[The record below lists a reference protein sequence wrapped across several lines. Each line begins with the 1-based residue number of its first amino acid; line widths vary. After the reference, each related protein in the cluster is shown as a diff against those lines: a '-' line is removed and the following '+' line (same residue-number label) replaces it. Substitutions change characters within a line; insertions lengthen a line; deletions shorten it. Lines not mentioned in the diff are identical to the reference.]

1 MLDSGNTAP
10 LAWVPVLA
18 LVPSVHRG
26 DRRRRAV
33 AAALLAAPLAL
44 AGSALPAALG
54 FGAPSASADQ
64 ISVTRAQIASL
75 EATVV
80 ASAQRIHQLT
90 VAYNRATF
98 EAGAL
103 AHEVGSA
110 IAEVQSLGTQ
120 TAAISLQL
128 RQQAIS
134 SYTGA
139 YSGVPSVLPSD
150 HGPDIAVRAEYV
162 SVASGDLKD
171 SVDRYRTS
179 RRELS
184 AAQAQLAAQQTAA
197 SAALAEVGQS
207 RQAALAEAS
216 TDQARLDGLQAQ
228 LTSLVAAQAQQ
239 QAQSKAAALAA
250 QAKSPVQGLPV
261 NGGLVAVVRATVA
274 STPPPVPAAPPTTLP
289 RAVVPSTTLP
299 VVTAAPAPA
308 PAAQSTDGGAGGVW
322 LQLRECESS
331 DNYQANTG
339 NGYYGAYQFSQQT
352 WTDLGFPGRPDLGP
366 PAMQD
371 AAAQK
376 LQAESGW
383 GQWPAC
389 SAALGLS

>member
-1 MLDSGNTAP
+1 VLDSGNTTP
-10 LAWVPVLA
+10 LAWRPVLA

-26 DRRRRAV
+26 DRRRGAV
-33 AAALLAAPLAL
+33 AAALLAAPLAV
-44 AGSALPAALG
+44 AGSALPAAWG
-54 FGAPSASADQ
+54 FGAPVASADQ
-64 ISVTRAQIASL
+64 ISATRTQIASL

-80 ASAQRIHQLT
+80 AGAQRIHQLT
-90 VAYNRATF
+90 VAYNQAAF

-110 IAEVQSLGTQ
+110 RADVESLETQ
-120 TAAISLQL
+120 TLSISSQL

-139 YSGVPSVLPSD
+139 YTGVPSVLPSGR
-150 HGPDIAVRAEYV
+150 GPDIAVRAEYV

-184 AAQAQLAAQQTAA
+184 AAQAQLAAEQSAA
-197 SAALAEVGQS
+197 SAAVAEVGQA

-216 TDQARLDGLQAQ
+216 TDQARLDVLQAQ

-239 QAQSKAAALAA
+239 AQPKAAAVAA
-250 QAKSPVQGLPV
+250 QARPPVQGLPI
-261 NGGLVAVVRATVA
+261 NGGLVAVVQATV
-274 STPPPVPAAPPTTLP
+274 SSPPVPAAPPAKVP
-289 RAVVPSTTLP
+289 PSTTLP

-308 PAAQSTDGGAGGVW
+308 PAAQSADGGAGGVW

-339 NGYYGAYQFSQQT
+339 NGYFGAYQFSQQT
-352 WTDLGFPGRPDLGP
+352 WTDLGFPGRPDQAP

-371 AAAQK
+371 AAAQQ

>member
-1 MLDSGNTAP
+1 MVLDSGNTTP
-10 LAWVPVLA
+10 LAWRPVLA

-33 AAALLAAPLAL
+33 AAALLAAPLAV
-44 AGSALPAALG
+44 AGSALPAAWG
-54 FGAPSASADQ
+54 FGAPAASADQ
-64 ISVTRAQIASL
+64 ISATRTQIASL

-80 ASAQRIHQLT
+80 AGALRIHQLT
-90 VAYNRATF
+90 VAYNQAAF

-110 IAEVQSLGTQ
+110 RADVESLETQ
-120 TAAISLQL
+120 TLAISSQL

-139 YSGVPSVLPSD
+139 YTGVPSVLPSGR
-150 HGPDIAVRAEYV
+150 GPDIAVRAEYV

-184 AAQAQLAAQQTAA
+184 AAQAQLTTQQ
-197 SAALAEVGQS
+197 SAAIAAVAEVGQA

-216 TDQARLDGLQAQ
+216 TDQARLDVLQAQ
-228 LTSLVAAQAQQ
+228 LTSLVAAQAQ
-239 QAQSKAAALAA
+239 AQSKAAVVAA
-250 QAKSPVQGLPV
+250 QARPPVQGLPV
-261 NGGLVAVVRATVA
+261 NGGLVAVVQATV
-274 STPPPVPAAPPTTLP
+274 SSPPVPAPPAKVPSAT
-289 RAVVPSTTLP
+289 VPSTTLP

-308 PAAQSTDGGAGGVW
+308 PAAQGADGGAGGVW

-339 NGYYGAYQFSQQT
+339 NGYFGAYQFSQQT
-352 WTDLGFPGRPDLGP
+352 WTDLGFPGRPDQAP

-371 AAAQK
+371 AAAQQ